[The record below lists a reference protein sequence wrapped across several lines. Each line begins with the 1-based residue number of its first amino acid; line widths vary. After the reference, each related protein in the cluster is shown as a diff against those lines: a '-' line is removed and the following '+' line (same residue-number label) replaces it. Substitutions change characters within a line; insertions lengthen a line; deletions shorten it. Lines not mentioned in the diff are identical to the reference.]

1 MTNNLFYVLI
11 SGITFIITLFIGLFK
26 NPIYSILCLLILI
39 LIVALTLLSLNIYY
53 LALTLIIIYA
63 GAVII
68 LFLFLMITLHKNLKL
83 SFDYKLYLPNNLIL
97 LFFFLFNFLF
107 MYLINSSTL
116 NFKKP
121 NILHDSV
128 ELFIYSLKYE
138 SNDII
143 IFSENL
149 FSGYFIFL
157 LLIVFI
163 MLFALIAAIIIAK
176 RSDLKNKTEKIEDDT
191 ISKNFLK
198 LQVFYDN
205 DKK

>member
-1 MTNNLFYVLI
+1 MSNNLLYVLI
-11 SGITFIITLFIGLFK
+11 SGVTFIITIFIGFFK
-26 NPIYSILCLLILI
+26 NPIYSVLCLLLLILI
-39 LIVALTLLSLNIYY
+39 ISLVLLSLNIYY

-68 LFLFLMITLHKNLKL
+68 LFLFLIITMHKDIKL

-97 LFFFLFNFLF
+97 IFFFIFNLLF

-116 NFKKP
+116 SFKKP

-163 MLFALIAAIIIAK
+163 MLFALISAIIIAK
-176 RSDLKNKTEKIEDDT
+176 RSDLKNKTEKIEDDS
-191 ISKNFLK
+191 ISKKFIK
-198 LQVFYDN
+198 LQTFYDN

>member
-1 MTNNLFYVLI
+1 MSNNLLYILI
-11 SGITFIITLFIGLFK
+11 SGVTFIITIFIGFFK
-26 NPIYSILCLLILI
+26 NPIYSVLLLLLLILI
-39 LIVALTLLSLNIYY
+39 ISLVLLSLNIYY

-68 LFLFLMITLHKNLKL
+68 LFLFLIITMHKDLKL

-97 LFFFLFNFLF
+97 
-107 MYLINSSTL
+107 
-116 NFKKP
+116 
-121 NILHDSV
+121 ILHDPV
-128 ELFIYSLKYE
+128 DLFIYSLKYE

-163 MLFALIAAIIIAK
+163 MLFALISAIIIAK
-176 RSDLKNKTEKIEDDT
+176 KSDLKNKIEKIEDDT
-191 ISKNFLK
+191 INKKFIK
-198 LQVFYDN
+198 LQTFYDN